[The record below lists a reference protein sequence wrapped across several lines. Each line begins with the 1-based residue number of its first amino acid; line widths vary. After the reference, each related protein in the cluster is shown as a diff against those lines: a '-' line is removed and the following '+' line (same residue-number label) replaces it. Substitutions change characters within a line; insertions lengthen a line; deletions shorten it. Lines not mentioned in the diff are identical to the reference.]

1 MHILVAND
9 DGYLAPGLLAL
20 VEALR
25 PLGRV
30 TVIGPEQNHSGAS
43 NSLTLSRP
51 LSVHRVSGGE
61 RDGFIYI
68 NGTPTDCVHI
78 ALTGLLDSKPDM
90 VVSGINQGEN
100 MGEDVLYSGT
110 VAAAIEGV
118 MFGIPA
124 IAFSQVDKGW
134 DRIEDAALLARDIV
148 LQQMNHPVDGLLNSG
163 SKPTLLNVNIPNL
176 PYEQLQSWRVTRLGN
191 RHHSQ
196 DVIVQNNP
204 RGEPIYWIGPPGIAK
219 DATEGTDF
227 HAIQHGQVSITPLQ
241 LDLSHLAMREHMMSS
256 NWQKN

>member
-134 DRIEDAALLARDIV
+134 DRIDDAALLARDIV
-148 LQQMNHPVDGLLNSG
+148 LQQMNHPVDGLLKSG

>member
-1 MHILVAND
+1 MHILVSND

-20 VEALR
+20 VKALR
-25 PLGRV
+25 SLDV
-30 TVIGPEQNHSGAS
+30 KLTVIAPEQNHSGAS

-51 LSVHRVSGGE
+51 LSIHRVAGGE
-61 RDGFIYI
+61 RDGFIFI

-78 ALTGLLDSKPDM
+78 AMTGFLDQRPDL

-118 MFGIPA
+118 MFDVPG
-124 IAFSQVDKGW
+124 IAFSQVDRGW
-134 DRIEDAALLARDIV
+134 AKLEDASRVAADVVKHALENGIEKRGN
-148 LQQMNHPVDGLLNSG
+148 NHA
-163 SKPTLLNVNIPNL
+163 TLLNVNLPNHS
-176 PYEQLQSWRVTRLGN
+176 YDELQGWRVTRLGN

-196 DVIVQNNP
+196 PVIKQSSP
-204 RGEPIYWIGPPGIAK
+204 RGEAIYWIGAAGDAK

-227 HAIQHGQVSITPLQ
+227 HAINNGYVSITPL
-241 LDLSHLAMREHMMSS
+241 LLNLSDESRREQMLKS
-256 NWQKN
+256 NWVKG